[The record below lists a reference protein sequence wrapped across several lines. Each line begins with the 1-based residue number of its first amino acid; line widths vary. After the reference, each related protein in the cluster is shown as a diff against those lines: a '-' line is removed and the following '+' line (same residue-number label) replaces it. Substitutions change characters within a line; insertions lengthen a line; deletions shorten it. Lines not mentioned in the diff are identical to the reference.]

1 MKIILL
7 GTGDA
12 FSSDGRA
19 SMAILIDGEY
29 KILLDCSPQVI
40 HSLRRSGY
48 TPNQVQYLFITHLHG
63 DHAGGLPLLTLNL
76 IHREKGKIQ
85 VSGPPGLAEFADTV
99 YSSFYGVGS
108 VSDVLDIKPLSN
120 DYPFDFA
127 FMEGV
132 HSKQDYIYR
141 IVLDGK
147 KIVYTGDTSKMDLT
161 KFAHGADYLFHEAAE
176 LDEER
181 AKKYGHTTPEQA
193 AEVASKAEVRNLV
206 LVHRPALTNKQMS
219 KVRDVF
225 PNTIFPDDLDV
236 LNP

>member
-1 MKIILL
+1 MKIVLL

-40 HSLRRSGY
+40 QSLRRSGY

-85 VSGPPGLAEFADTV
+85 VSGPPGLAEFADAV

-147 KIVYTGDTSKMDLT
+147 KIVYTGDTSKIDLT
-161 KFAHGADYLFHEAAE
+161 KFAHRADYLFHEAAE

-206 LVHRPALTNKQMS
+206 LVHRPALTNTQMN

-236 LNP
+236 LNL